1 MLAASEAVQSC
12 DLEDVY
18 SDRDTLS
25 QMPGRLT
32 GARLGHEVVLT
43 VRPQHALRAA
53 HQINRG

>member
-1 MLAASEAVQSC
+1 MLAALEVAQGC
-12 DLEDVY
+12 DVEDVC